1 MHVIPVIYLTR
12 VMFPFLNHEGR
23 IHNYY
28 TKTVMVVWLLVV
40 FILTSSFTANLSS
53 ILVTEKLGAVPPG
66 SRVGY
71 DGDAFVLKYLKDV
84 LGYKERNAE
93 WIRSPEAYSEA
104 FKSNKIS
111 AAYLETPYI
120 RVFLSR
126 YKDFTVSGE
135 TQAGRLWLCE

>member
-1 MHVIPVIYLTR
+1 
-12 VMFPFLNHEGR
+12 
-23 IHNYY
+23 
-28 TKTVMVVWLLVV
+28 MVVWLLVV

-66 SRVGY
+66 GRVGY
-71 DGDAFVLKYLKDV
+71 DGDAFVLKYLKDA
-84 LGYKERNAE
+84 LGYKESNIER
-93 WIRSPEAYSEA
+93 IRSPEAYSEA
-104 FKSNKIS
+104 FKSNNIS

-135 TQAGRLWLCE
+135 THRLGGFGFVSVSHLY